1 MYTIITNENRCG
13 GITETKPN
21 HDNWTLIPYLGG
33 FEKELWDGYN
43 WVESATIEEIQS
55 TLILTETQKYIQRTT
70 DGISAYAKIS
80 AEFRLAKLS
89 GTIDDATHTYIEN
102 LLIPVRNE
110 VLAGQWI
117 SAKQKLIG
125 IGETAVGA
133 SLYNRLIEQ
142 LTNYITDNY

>member
-1 MYTIITNENRCG
+1 MKYYTTKNGKIIDEN
-13 GITETKPN
+13 N
-21 HDNWTLIPYLGG
+21 QLIPMDESSSLYQDYYNYLKNEGTVYPTDYE
-33 FEKELWDGYN
+33 FPSDVAERIVSE
-43 WVESATIEEIQS
+43 
-55 TLILTETQKYIQRTT
+55 ETQKYIKRTE
-70 DGISAYAKIS
+70 DGVKAYAKIS

-117 SAKQKLIG
+117 SAKQKLIS

-142 LTNYITDNY
+142 LTNYIIENY